1 MSLSEREDMSDEVA
15 DAAVTDAAR
24 SQGRAI
30 VFMSAAIA
38 SGYAAIYILFRWLLG
53 ADYSFAENIFVVLYF
68 LLAFVL
74 CIHCARRFAR
84 LAGRRHNVEAPPAE

>member
-1 MSLSEREDMSDEVA
+1 MSEHDDMSDEVA

-30 VFMSAAIA
+30 VFLSAAIA

-53 ADYSFAENIFVVLYF
+53 VDYSLAENVFVVLYF
-68 LLAFVL
+68 LLAFGL
-74 CIHCARRFAR
+74 CIHCARRYAR
-84 LAGRRHNVEAPPAE
+84 LAASRHKIEAPPAD

>member
-1 MSLSEREDMSDEVA
+1 MSLSEHEHRSDEVA

-30 VFMSAAIA
+30 LFLSAAIA

-53 ADYSFAENIFVVLYF
+53 VDYSLAENVFVMLYF
-68 LLAFVL
+68 LLAIGL

-84 LAGRRHNVEAPPAE
+84 LAGGRQNVEASPVD